1 MELRLIRNATLRLT
15 YAGRSLLVDPYL
27 AEPGTLPPYRGR
39 SPNPLVPLP
48 CPAAEVVAG
57 VELVL
62 VSHLHT
68 DHFDAAAQ
76 ALLPANIP
84 LLCQPG
90 DEAQIQ
96 ASGFSHVTPLESEF
110 VWQGITIR
118 RTPGRHGSS
127 PAILRAM
134 GPVSGFLLRA
144 AGEPNLYWAG
154 DTVWTE
160 EIAALLAQEQP
171 DVIVIHA
178 GGAVWDD
185 NETIIMDAEQAIA
198 VCRAAPAGIVV
209 ATHIEALDHCLVT
222 RLALRQAARQA
233 GIPDDRLLIP
243 ADGQSLTLA

>member
-1 MELRLIRNATLRLT
+1 MELQLIRNATLRLT
-15 YAGRSLLVDPYL
+15 YAGRTLLVDPYL

-57 VELVL
+57 VELGL

-68 DHFDAAAQ
+68 DHFDGATQ
-76 ALLPANIP
+76 ALLPTDIP

-90 DEAQIQ
+90 DEDRLQ
-96 ASGFSHVTPLESEF
+96 AAGFSHVTPLQSEF
-110 VWQGITIR
+110 AWRGITIR
-118 RTPGRHGSS
+118 RTQGRHGRS

-144 AGEPNLYWAG
+144 VGEPSLYWAG
-154 DTVWTE
+154 DTVLTE
-160 EIAALLAQEQP
+160 EIEALLAQEQP

-178 GGAVWDD
+178 GGAVWGD

-198 VCRAAPAGIVV
+198 VCQAAPASIVV
-209 ATHIEALDHCLVT
+209 ATHLEALDHCLVT
-222 RLALRQAARQA
+222 RPALRQAACQA

-243 ADGQSLTLA
+243 ADGQRLTLA